1 MVGKQAEHY
10 PKSTNEGSMEE
21 TTKRT
26 GVSPISGVA
35 PPKDRQFG
43 AKNGN
48 PRNPS
53 GWKKSDT
60 LRYKWEQM
68 LKLDDD
74 ELQAVLD
81 DPKATR
87 VEHMTAEILLD
98 KTMKPAEKMSILAT
112 LSNQIYGMPKQVN
125 ENKNIEIKPILPMK
139 GKK

>member
-1 MVGKQAEHY
+1 MSEKTATAQA
-10 PKSTNEGSMEE
+10 KG
-21 TTKRT
+21 
-26 GVSPISGVA
+26 SPINGVV
-35 PPKDRQFG
+35 PPIERRFG
-43 AKNGN
+43 QPNGN

-60 LRYKWEQM
+60 LRFKWEQM
-68 LKLDDD
+68 MKLDDD

-139 GKK
+139 EKK

>member
-1 MVGKQAEHY
+1 MK
-10 PKSTNEGSMEE
+10 T
-21 TTKRT
+21 TTKQEKPT
-26 GVSPISGVA
+26 L
-35 PPKDRQFG
+35 
-43 AKNGN
+43 KNGN
-48 PRNPS
+48 PINESAQFGKPNGNPRHS
-53 GWKKSDT
+53 GAWKKEDT

-74 ELQAVLD
+74 ELQAILD
-81 DPKATR
+81 NPKATR

-139 GKK
+139 EKK

>member
-1 MVGKQAEHY
+1 MSEKTPTAQGEYKVG
-10 PKSTNEGSMEE
+10 N
-21 TTKRT
+21 KR
-26 GVSPISGVA
+26 
-35 PPKDRQFG
+35 PPKERQFG
-43 AKNGN
+43 QPNGN

-68 LKLDDD
+68 MKLDDD

-125 ENKNIEIKPILPMK
+125 ENKNIEIKPILPTK

>member
-1 MVGKQAEHY
+1 MSEKTPTAQGEYKVG
-10 PKSTNEGSMEE
+10 N
-21 TTKRT
+21 KR
-26 GVSPISGVA
+26 
-35 PPKDRQFG
+35 PPKERQFG
-43 AKNGN
+43 QPNGN

-68 LKLDDD
+68 MKLDDD

>member
-1 MVGKQAEHY
+1 MSEKKAPTKQGDYEVGDRK
-10 PKSTNEGSMEE
+10 
-21 TTKRT
+21 
-26 GVSPISGVA
+26 
-35 PPKDRQFG
+35 PPKERQFG
-43 AKNGN
+43 QPNGN
-48 PRNPS
+48 PRHN
-53 GWKKSDT
+53 GAWKKEDT

-68 LKLDDD
+68 LKLDDA
-74 ELQAVLD
+74 ELETVLAN
-81 DPKATR
+81 PKASR

>member
-1 MVGKQAEHY
+1 MSEKTPTAQGEYKVG
-10 PKSTNEGSMEE
+10 N
-21 TTKRT
+21 KR
-26 GVSPISGVA
+26 
-35 PPKDRQFG
+35 PPKERQFG
-43 AKNGN
+43 QPNGN

-74 ELQAVLD
+74 ELQAVLND
-81 DPKATR
+81 TKASR

-98 KTMKPAEKMSILAT
+98 RTMKPAEKMSILAT

-139 GKK
+139 EKK

>member
-1 MVGKQAEHY
+1 MSEKTPTAQGEYKVG
-10 PKSTNEGSMEE
+10 N
-21 TTKRT
+21 KR
-26 GVSPISGVA
+26 
-35 PPKDRQFG
+35 PPKERQFG
-43 AKNGN
+43 QPNGN

-60 LRYKWEQM
+60 LRFKWEQM
-68 LKLDDD
+68 MKLDDD

-81 DPKATR
+81 NPKATR

-139 GKK
+139 EKK

>member
-1 MVGKQAEHY
+1 MSEKTATAQA
-10 PKSTNEGSMEE
+10 KG
-21 TTKRT
+21 
-26 GVSPISGVA
+26 SPINGVV
-35 PPKDRQFG
+35 PPIERRFG
-43 AKNGN
+43 QPNGN

-60 LRYKWEQM
+60 LRFKWEQM
-68 LKLDDD
+68 MKLDDD

>member
-1 MVGKQAEHY
+1 MSKKSPTAQGEYKVGHKH
-10 PKSTNEGSMEE
+10 P
-21 TTKRT
+21 
-26 GVSPISGVA
+26 PIE
-35 PPKDRQFG
+35 RQFG
-43 AKNGN
+43 QPNGN

-68 LKLDDD
+68 MKLDDD

-81 DPKATR
+81 NHKATR

-139 GKK
+139 GEK

>member
-1 MVGKQAEHY
+1 MGK
-10 PKSTNEGSMEE
+10 

-74 ELQAVLD
+74 ELQAVLNN
-81 DPKATR
+81 PKATR

-139 GKK
+139 EKK